1 MSRLHRLNLQ
11 YRRNFVGAAL
21 AAAASGV
28 RGSWCAPDDAMTATA
43 ILLKQKK
50 DREEKRK
57 EEEK

>member
-1 MSRLHRLNLQ
+1 
-11 YRRNFVGAAL
+11 L

>member
-1 MSRLHRLNLQ
+1 MSKLR
-11 YRRNFVGAAL
+11 
-21 AAAASGV
+21 
-28 RGSWCAPDDAMTATA
+28 RGSFGSGSLWCARVVVRAGAGTMTATA